1 LLRNWALVS
10 VLPAMLAAV
19 LAGCGGG
26 ENPAKGTTKDPAKD
40 VVAAGGSAKVAGQ
53 PADDLP
59 GLKELDEADRKLA
72 EQQKVCPVTDSPL
85 GTADMGKPY
94 KMTVK
99 GRVIFLCCDG
109 CKKAVDKDPDGIL
122 KKVDALL
129 AKK

>member
-1 LLRNWALVS
+1 MVRKYATLFLL
-10 VLPAMLAAV
+10 PAV
-19 LAGCGGG
+19 LAAALVGCGGG
-26 ENPAKGTTKDPAKD
+26 SNPPKETTKDSAAKD
-40 VVAAGGSAKVAGQ
+40 TVAARDSGKA
-53 PADDLP
+53 ADDLP

-72 EQQKVCPVTDSPL
+72 EKQKFCPVSDSLL

-109 CKKAVDKDPDGIL
+109 CKGAVEKDPDGTL

>member
-1 LLRNWALVS
+1 MVRKLLVIF
-10 VLPAMLAAV
+10 LPATALAAV
-19 LAGCGGG
+19 VIGCGGG
-26 ENPAKGTTKDPAKD
+26 VQPTSQTTCASTAKNAT
-40 VVAAGGSAKVAGQ
+40 AANEAAN
-53 PADDLP
+53 ADDDLP

-72 EQQKVCPVTDSPL
+72 EKQKVCPVSGSPL

-109 CKKAVDKDPDGIL
+109 CKDAVEKDPDGIL
-122 KKVDALL
+122 KKVDALI